1 MGSEW
6 PLVRLGDY
14 VDACLGKMLDAQK
27 NRGSFQSYLGNSNVR
42 WGAFDLNDLASMR
55 FEPHEE
61 ERYGLQ
67 YGDLIVCEGGEPGR
81 CAIWRNEIPGM
92 KVQKALHRVRG
103 NGGLD
108 TEFLFYWFMHAGNTK
123 ALEPY
128 FTGTTIKHLTGKA
141 LGELRVPLPSIE
153 TQQSIGKVL
162 SSLDKKIDL
171 NRRINQTLE
180 AMAQAIFKS
189 WFVDFEPVK
198 AKIAAKQAGRDP
210 LRAAMSAISGAGQ
223 GRPNAAGAGCAGA
236 AKPAAELDTLPP
248 EQYAQ
253 LAVTA
258 ALFPDEMEVSE
269 LGQIPKGWIHQTL
282 AQLTDK
288 IGSGATPRGGK
299 EVYLDDGVA
308 LIRSQNVYDSLFVW
322 EGLAR
327 ISDEAATQLK
337 GVTVQEDDVLLN
349 ITGASILR
357 TCVVEPDVLPAR
369 VNQHVAV
376 IRAKAGVPPRF
387 IHMHLLRPDIKSYW
401 LGLNA
406 GASREAITKAH
417 IESLTLL
424 TPSPELLAT
433 FQTATDPLFRQMQGF
448 ARQMRVLG
456 ELRDTLLPK
465 LLSGE
470 LSVEALTEAAG
481 AA

>member
-223 GRPNAAGAGCAGA
+223 GRPNAAGEGCTGA
-236 AKPAAELDTLPP
+236 AKPDAELDTLPP

-258 ALFPDEMEVSE
+258 ALFPDEMEASE
-269 LGQIPKGWIHQTL
+269 LGEI
-282 AQLTDK
+282 
-288 IGSGATPRGGK
+288 PRGWEVKSISDIARFSVGK
-299 EVYLDDGVA
+299 VEVAVLNSDNYISTENMLEHRGGVSRA
-308 LIRSQNVYDSLFVW
+308 TSLPSVATVPSFSKGQVLISNIRPYFKKIW
-322 EGLAR
+322 LAR
-327 ISDEAATQLK
+327 FDGGRS
-337 GVTVQEDDVLLN
+337 
-349 ITGASILR
+349 
-357 TCVVEPDVLPAR
+357 PDVLAFEATEANCSEFLYNLLYQDDFFEFMMRTSKGAKMPRGDKDAIAGWKFPCADHTLR
-369 VNQHVAV
+369 SLFSER
-376 IRAKAGVPPRF
+376 IRPYY
-387 IHMHLLRPDIKSYW
+387 SY
-401 LGLNA
+401 
-406 GASREAITKAH
+406 
-417 IESLTLL
+417 IESLNT
-424 TPSPELLAT
+424 EAQCLA
-433 FQTATDPLFRQMQGF
+433 A
-448 ARQMRVLG
+448 
-456 ELRDTLLPK
+456 LRDTLLPK

-470 LSVEALTEAAG
+470 LSVAEAMAEVEA
-481 AA
+481 